1 MECGLYKNYSCKW
14 HKQFLLTCSQCRKVR
29 CLPCVTF
36 KSAVETLVKTLDS
49 DGKKYVQNFIVDF
62 LQIGD
67 ETLNNLFKIE
77 TELIESRT
85 KPKIFD
91 VKIYSKREK
100 NRNQVLKEPLNDRN
114 KNKERKKTYFL

>member
-1 MECGLYKNYSCKW
+1 M
-14 HKQFLLTCSQCRKVR
+14 
-29 CLPCVTF
+29 PCVTF

-77 TELIESRT
+77 TKLIESRT

-114 KNKERKKTYFL
+114 KNKERKKTYFFKKSLIITFRNRK